1 LEIRFFLGSRFFPGN
16 CFFFF
21 GRSWFFSSDWGKLLT
36 AKLLH
41 NKGKGCLMQRSE
53 LYKLLN
59 IKLDL
64 AVEAHDLLRGD
75 AGQEIPGVKME
86 EMPFEYGQ
94 IKTITIL
101 NEQGAAMM
109 GRAPGSY
116 ITLDSPALRENNKM
130 VHKKIGEILAEK
142 LKTIL
147 PLQENST
154 ILVVGLGNWN
164 ATPDALGPKV
174 IEFSMATRHL
184 FQYAPEELRHG
195 LRSVCVFAPGVLG
208 ITGIETAEL
217 IKGAVDR
224 IQPDFIIAIDA
235 LAAGSVERINSTIQV
250 ATTGINP
257 GSGIGN
263 KRVGINE
270 ETMGVPVIAIGVPT
284 VVHAGLIAHQAME
297 NLFNHLQN
305 TPALRAVYQA
315 LQPVAVQQMINQ
327 VLEPFGGQLMVT
339 PKEIDELIT
348 NTAKIIAMALALA
361 LHPGIPPQEV
371 EHYLH

>member
-1 LEIRFFLGSRFFPGN
+1 
-16 CFFFF
+16 
-21 GRSWFFSSDWGKLLT
+21 
-36 AKLLH
+36 
-41 NKGKGCLMQRSE
+41 MQRSE
-53 LYKLLN
+53 LFKLLN
-59 IKLDL
+59 INLDL

-75 AGQEIPGVKME
+75 TGQEIPGVKMDE
-86 EMPFEYGQ
+86 NPFEYGQ
-94 IKTITIL
+94 LKTITIL
-101 NEQGAAMM
+101 NDQGAAIM
-109 GRAPGSY
+109 GRAPGTY
-116 ITLDSPALRENNKM
+116 ITMDSSAIRENNKM
-130 VHKKIGEILAEK
+130 VHKKIGEVLAEK
-142 LKTIL
+142 LQEIL
-147 PLQENST
+147 PLQDDT
-154 ILVVGLGNWN
+154 VILVVGLGNWN

-174 IEFSMATRHL
+174 IEYSMATRHL
-184 FQYAPEELRHG
+184 FQYAPEELRQG
-195 LRSVCVFAPGVLG
+195 LRSVCIFAPGVLG

-224 IQPDFIIAIDA
+224 IHPDLIIAVDA

-263 KRVGINE
+263 KRVGINQ

-284 VVHAGLIAHQAME
+284 VVHAGIIAHQAME

-305 TPALRAVYQA
+305 TPNLRQVYQA

-339 PKEIDELIT
+339 PKEIDDQIT
-348 NTAKIIAMALALA
+348 NTAKIIAMSLALT
-361 LHPGIPPQEV
+361 LHPGIPPEEV